1 MVYGMGQSDAA
12 FRMMN
17 TASSEIASLSSIGP
31 DSDMRALAEADKRNA
46 ISMAKDELTYQIMEK
61 MEEQEE
67 KIKKDKIKRSFNYMQ
82 D

>member
-17 TASSEIASLSSIGP
+17 TAHSQISSINSIGP
-31 DSDMRALAEADKRNA
+31 DSDMQALAKADKQNS
-46 ISMAKDELTYQIMEK
+46 INMLKDQLTYQIMEK
-61 MEEQEE
+61 MDEQDD
-67 KIKKDKIKRSFNYMQ
+67 KLKKDKIKRDFSYF